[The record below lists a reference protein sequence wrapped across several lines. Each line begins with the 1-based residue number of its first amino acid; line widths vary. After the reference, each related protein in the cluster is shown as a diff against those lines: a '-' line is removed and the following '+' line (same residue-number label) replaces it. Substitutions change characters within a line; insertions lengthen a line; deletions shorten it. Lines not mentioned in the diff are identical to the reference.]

1 MLVPLRDYLRPKDPL
16 SSPILSAAR
25 ESYFVR
31 LSAKPEPFMP
41 GSKETQWIASEDVNV
56 EHLFDVL
63 TSVDTN
69 SDRLWGGCVNF
80 LNLLYWHKPRRTVLE
95 SKINQLPDDSRFKPD
110 CLFWLSKLFQS
121 LGNDEEDKR
130 LLEHALKLELER
142 GNDDGVALVLA
153 ELSGAAIPCSEGI
166 HRAKESL
173 EIFERIGDTG
183 KQGHSLNC
191 LAWALYQDGQL
202 DATEEAASRAIQ
214 LLSEKSQEF
223 RICHSHLILGR
234 LYEVKGETEKAFYHL
249 KATLG
254 ITSRFGWNNWLSFWA
269 HMGLARVF
277 AMEDKFDDAHTHLE
291 QAKSLPV
298 NNAFHQGS
306 LALLQARVYYEQ
318 RRLADATS
326 EALRALGI
334 FEELGI
340 QEDIESCRD
349 FLRGV
354 EEKAKGCDT
363 SEVSLWERCH
373 ILHLLTLPS

>member
-1 MLVPLRDYLRPKDPL
+1 M
-16 SSPILSAAR
+16 
-25 ESYFVR
+25 
-31 LSAKPEPFMP
+31 
-41 GSKETQWIASEDVNV
+41 
-56 EHLFDVL
+56 
-63 TSVDTN
+63 
-69 SDRLWGGCVNF
+69 
-80 LNLLYWHKPRRTVLE
+80 
-95 SKINQLPDDSRFKPD
+95 
-110 CLFWLSKLFQS
+110 
-121 LGNDEEDKR
+121 
-130 LLEHALKLELER
+130 
-142 GNDDGVALVLA
+142 
-153 ELSGAAIPCSEGI
+153 
-166 HRAKESL
+166 
-173 EIFERIGDTG
+173 EIFERNGDTG

-191 LAWALYQDGQL
+191 LACALYQDGQL

-214 LLSEKSQEF
+214 LLSEKGQEF
-223 RICHSHLILGR
+223 RICPSHLILGR
-234 LYEVKGETEKAFYHL
+234 LYEVMGETEKAFYHL

-277 AMEDKFDDAHTHLE
+277 AVEDKFDDAHTHLE

-298 NNAFHQGS
+298 NNAFNQGS